1 MYRVYCDGTIIYN
14 PNIKELAI
22 SEAVVTLELNSAGSF
37 SFKLP
42 PTHPAY
48 EMTRKFRSRIEVY
61 SDDELIFAGRPSE
74 IDVDYFKIK
83 KIYCEGELAYLNDS
97 VQRPSENHD
106 ITVRGFLEFLVAN
119 HNSQVDSSRTFKVGA
134 VTVTDSNDSL
144 YRYTNYE
151 TTLECVK
158 KKLIETLGGY
168 LMVRCKDGERHL
180 DYLKEL
186 PNTCSQTISFGVN
199 LLDYASNID
208 ISEVATRVIPLGA
221 TLENSRFTAIDERL
235 TVESVNDGKDY
246 VQSDDAVEMYGII
259 TQVKT
264 WDDVTLASNLKAKGQ
279 EYLESVQ
286 WENMKLEVTAV
297 DLHNLD
303 SDVDMI
309 GIGDQILV
317 VSKPHGLKRY
327 FPVSKLSINLQNPA
341 NNKITLGV
349 DVDTSITT
357 QSNAAAAAV
366 EETTKF
372 SFSALLDAADSN
384 AKDLIDDAKD
394 SILDSANENA
404 AGLVDDAKDSILD
417 SANKSAEDLINTAK
431 ISILES
437 AKDNATELIQKATNG
452 YIVLNLDKNGKP
464 KELLI
469 MDTADVATATK
480 VWRWN
485 VNGLAYSNTGYNGK
499 YGLAMTMDGSIV
511 ADFITAGTM
520 MADRIKGGTLILGG
534 ANNVNGNMQVKDAN
548 GNVIVTLT
556 EKGIDVKNGTITGSK
571 IQNAESGRRAVLDAS
586 SALKGY
592 HDEVLYNLV
601 DVASQGDEV
610 QMTLDAKE
618 QITIRTPKLCAVNQS
633 FGEGEGVAK
642 VTSTGNFT
650 YVTDV
655 KKNTADCTE
664 QWVGSVYCT
673 LPVFLD
679 VTKSTIPHV
688 LGMRCTG
695 ESSATNRV

>member
-1 MYRVYCDGTIIYN
+1 MYKVYCDGTIIYN

-42 PTHPAY
+42 PAHPAY
-48 EMTRKFRSRIEVY
+48 EMARKFRSRIEVY

-74 IDVDYFKIK
+74 INVDYFKIK

-168 LMVRCKDGERHL
+168 LMIRYKDGERHL

-208 ISEVATRVIPLGA
+208 ISEVATRVIPLGT
-221 TLENSRFTAIDERL
+221 TLENGRFTAIDERL
-235 TVESVNDGKDY
+235 TIESVNDGKDY
-246 VQSDDAVEMYGII
+246 VQSDDAIEMYGII

-327 FPVSKLSINLQNPA
+327 FPVSKLSIDLQNPA

-372 SFSALLDAADSN
+372 SFSALLDVADSN

-394 SILDSANENA
+394 
-404 AGLVDDAKDSILD
+404 
-417 SANKSAEDLINTAK
+417 
-431 ISILES
+431 SILES

-452 YIVLNLDKNGKP
+452 YIVLNLDKNGSP
-464 KELLI
+464 KELLV
-469 MDTADVATATK
+469 MDTNDVATATK

-592 HDEVLYNLV
+592 HDGVLYNIM

-618 QITIRTPKLCAVNQS
+618 QMTIRTPKLCVVNQS
-633 FGEGEGVAK
+633 FGEGEGAAK

-655 KKNTADCTE
+655 KKNTAGCTE

-679 VTKSTIPHV
+679 VTKATIPHV

-695 ESSATNRV
+695 ESSTTNRV